1 MPATTAGGVLLDILK
16 YYAIFE
22 SACALF
28 LIIEGVLNINLGV
41 RSTYV
46 KLLKKLFQFGSRRI
60 EKKRA
65 KIEKTQQPTKVWTA
79 LATSKTH
86 VLESDEEE
94 KPFDVPFIDLPPV
107 TPGDFR
113 LNSIFPVV
121 MSGMK
126 DIIEDEV
133 TKAFDAEELPAW
145 NMLTRTNKGY
155 QHISWRLSLIWFLG
169 FFFRHF
175 ILFPIRFMVAIF
187 GILMLL
193 MTAMVIARLP
203 EGNFKVSLSR
213 YSNTVTFRIL
223 ARALS
228 LHATY
233 HDRENIAKRDGIC
246 VANHTSP
253 IDVVVLSCDNV
264 CSFVGQLH
272 GGPFGFLQREIAK
285 AFAHIWFD
293 RAESKDRA
301 LVTKRMQE
309 HVSDPTKPT
318 ILIFPEGAC
327 INNTVIMMFKKGSFE
342 LDCPIYPVA
351 IRYNPMFGDAFWGH
365 QPSMP
370 AHVYDMITS
379 WAIVCDVW
387 YLPAMTREANEDATQ
402 FANRVRLAIAKKGG
416 MIDIDWDPRFQAES
430 KKPEESRWRK
440 QQQKML
446 TEKLITGPKYPPAA
460 APTAPP
466 PPSTVPET
474 EHNRS

>member
-1 MPATTAGGVLLDILK
+1 MPATTAATVLLDIMM

-46 KLLKKLFQFGSRRI
+46 KALKKLFLFGGRKI

-79 LATSKTH
+79 LATSSH

-94 KPFDVPFIDLPPV
+94 KPFEVEFNDV
-107 TPGDFR
+107 TPGTPGNFK
-113 LNSIFPVV
+113 LNSIFPLV

-155 QHISWRLSLIWFLG
+155 QHISWRLSIIWFLG

-175 ILFPIRFMVAIF
+175 ILFPIRFMVSIF
-187 GILMLL
+187 GLLMLL
-193 MTAMVIARLP
+193 ITGMIIARLP
-203 EGNFKVSLSR
+203 EGNFKISLSR
-213 YSNTVTFRIL
+213 YSNKVTFRIL

-233 HDRENIAKRDGIC
+233 HDRENLAKRDGIC

-264 CSFVGQLH
+264 YSFVGQLH

-301 LVTKRMQE
+301 LVTKRMQD
-309 HVSDPTKPT
+309 HVNEPTKPT
-318 ILIFPEGAC
+318 ILVFPEGAC

-342 LDCPIYPVA
+342 LNCPVYPVA

-365 QPSMP
+365 QPSMQ

-379 WAIVCDVW
+379 WAIVCEVW
-387 YLPAMTREANEDATQ
+387 YLPAMTKEENEGATE
-402 FANRVRLAIAKKGG
+402 FANRVRLAIARKGG
-416 MIDIDWDPRFQAES
+416 MIDIDWDPRFQADD
-430 KKPEESRWRK
+430 KKPEDSRWRK
-440 QQQKML
+440 QQQKIL
-446 TEKLITGPKYPPAA
+446 SEKLITGPVQNYQAVSPPN
-460 APTAPP
+460 
-466 PPSTVPET
+466 PPSTIPET
-474 EHNRS
+474 EYSNS